1 MHPHIATTH
10 VYHTADPIPQGVCTG
25 FGSPCSQAGFAL
37 ETRCHLGES
46 IVFDTVKKLG
56 WSVDVRKHII
66 KEVVMNVLESDA
78 WWGEDDEDSGVDE
91 AGFRSPFGW
100 NKRGKK
106 GKKGEDEEDEEEKKK
121 RREGKRNVPKAI
133 IEDDC
138 IVSLCWKGGDDIT
151 HSYFCRCAGLL
162 QVGVW
167 GLQGRVE
174 LESTNLKP

>member
-10 VYHTADPIPQGVCTG
+10 VYHTADPIPQGACTG

-56 WSVDVRKHII
+56 WSVDVRKHVI
-66 KEVVMNVLESDA
+66 KEVVHVLESDA

-100 NKRGKK
+100 NKR

-138 IVSLCWKGGDDIT
+138 IVSLRQKGGNNVT
-151 HSYFCRCAGLL
+151 HSYSTRCAGLL

-167 GLQGRVE
+167 GLQGQM
-174 LESTNLKP
+174 ESTNLRP

>member
-1 MHPHIATTH
+1 
-10 VYHTADPIPQGVCTG
+10 
-25 FGSPCSQAGFAL
+25 
-37 ETRCHLGES
+37 
-46 IVFDTVKKLG
+46 VFDTVKKLG

-66 KEVVMNVLESDA
+66 KEVVMNVLEADA

-138 IVSLCWKGGDDIT
+138 IVS
-151 HSYFCRCAGLL
+151 FR
-162 QVGVW
+162 
-167 GLQGRVE
+167 
-174 LESTNLKP
+174 

>member
-1 MHPHIATTH
+1 
-10 VYHTADPIPQGVCTG
+10 
-25 FGSPCSQAGFAL
+25 
-37 ETRCHLGES
+37 
-46 IVFDTVKKLG
+46 
-56 WSVDVRKHII
+56 
-66 KEVVMNVLESDA
+66 MNVLEADA

-138 IVSLCWKGGDDIT
+138 IVSLHYEGGDNVA
-151 HSYFCRCAGLL
+151 HSYFTRCAGLL